1 MKITEIY
8 EPILEVLSTK
18 RFVNHFEVA
27 IYRPGMKDIIKI
39 KGYKPNESSFP
50 YDFSCEL
57 RNKINEVCY
66 KIVSGALVDGDF
78 TFDIKGQITY
88 LYVHGHGDEEK

>member
-27 IYRPGMKDIIKI
+27 IYRPGMNDIIKI
-39 KGYKPNESSFP
+39 KGYIIDIGTVRLFLAV
-50 YDFSCEL
+50 FL
-57 RNKINEVCY
+57 R
-66 KIVSGALVDGDF
+66 IVILSNSLSYIRLKWYFWTQGD
-78 TFDIKGQITY
+78 
-88 LYVHGHGDEEK
+88 V

>member
-27 IYRPGMKDIIKI
+27 IYHPGMKDLIKI
-39 KGYKPNESSFP
+39 KGYKPNEASFP

-88 LYVHGHGDEEK
+88 LYVHGEEEK

>member
-8 EPILEVLSTK
+8 EPILGVLSTK

-39 KGYKPNESSFP
+39 KGYKPNEASFP
-50 YDFSCEL
+50 FDFSCEL
-57 RNKINEVCY
+57 QNKINEICY

-78 TFDIKGQITY
+78 TFDIKGQIAY
-88 LYVHGHGDEEK
+88 LYVHGETK

>member
-8 EPILEVLSTK
+8 EPILNALREK
-18 RFVNHFEVA
+18 EFVGNFIVT
-27 IYRPGMKDIIKI
+27 IYHDDITEIKI
-39 KGYKPNESSFP
+39 SGYKPNTAAFP

-57 RNKINEVCY
+57 QNKINEICYRIVC
-66 KIVSGALVDGDF
+66 GAIKDYGF

-88 LYVHGHGDEEK
+88 SYVHGEAK

>member
-18 RFVNHFEVA
+18 RFVGHFEVA
-27 IYRPGMKDIIKI
+27 IYRPGMKDDIKI
-39 KGYKPNESSFP
+39 RGYKPNEASFP

-57 RNKINEVCY
+57 RNKINEICY

-78 TFDIKGQITY
+78 TFDIKGQIVY
-88 LYVHGHGDEEK
+88 LYVHGEEE

>member
-39 KGYKPNESSFP
+39 KGHKPNEASFP

-57 RNKINEVCY
+57 RNRINEVCY
-66 KIVSGALVDGDF
+66 KIVSGALADGDF

-88 LYVHGHGDEEK
+88 LYVHGEEEK

>member
-27 IYRPGMKDIIKI
+27 IYRPGMNDIIKI
-39 KGYKPNESSFP
+39 KGYKPNEAAFP

-66 KIVSGALVDGDF
+66 KIVSGALSVDADF

-88 LYVHGHGDEEK
+88 LYVHGEAK